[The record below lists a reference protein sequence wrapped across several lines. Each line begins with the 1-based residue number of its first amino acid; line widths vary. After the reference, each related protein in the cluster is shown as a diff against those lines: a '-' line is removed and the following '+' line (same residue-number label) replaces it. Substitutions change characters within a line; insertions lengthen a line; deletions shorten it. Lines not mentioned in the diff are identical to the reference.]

1 MQGLKD
7 DKAALGLLSL
17 GSLQNGLDLL
27 LTTGALA
34 TAPPELRDLARRCFL
49 TGAWLA
55 YSIQQVAVRRALA
68 QQPDEAAA
76 LIQGLRGEL
85 QAFEAEAALGEAVA
99 AAGQVH

>member
-1 MQGLKD
+1 MPELKD
-7 DKAALGLLSL
+7 DKPALGLLGL

-34 TAPPELRDLARRCFL
+34 DAPPELRDLARRCFL

-55 YSIQQVAVRRALA
+55 YSIHQVAVRRALG
-68 QQPDEAAA
+68 QRPGEAVA
-76 LIQGLRGEL
+76 LMQGLVGEL
-85 QAFEAEAALGEAVA
+85 QAFEAEAALGEAVV